1 MYSLKKYIYLIFLF
15 HCFYKNI
22 GHKWH
27 AEYWNSWQNNTVL
40 VLHIKVSDSKVFWYN
55 RNLIRHFD
63 SDSKRSACNAGD
75 PCLILGLEDPL
86 EEGMATHSSI
96 HAWRIPMDRGTWW
109 ATVHGGHKESDT
121 TDQLT
126 LFSLWAEYFL
136 KIYIQ
141 QWDLES
147 YFGQTFLYCISCS
160 RLEAQLH
167 QSKKFK
173 KKKKEERKKESRHKL
188 PCT

>member
-1 MYSLKKYIYLIFLF
+1 MFDPGSGRSPGRGPGNPLQYSCLENP
-15 HCFYKNI
+15 H
-22 GHKWH
+22 G
-27 AEYWNSWQNNTVL
+27 Q
-40 VLHIKVSDSKVFWYN
+40 
-55 RNLIRHFD
+55 RNMVGY
-63 SDSKRSACNAGD
+63 S
-75 PCLILGLEDPL
+75 P
-86 EEGMATHSSI
+86 
-96 HAWRIPMDRGTWW
+96 W
-109 ATVHGGHKESDT
+109 GHKESDT

-173 KKKKEERKKESRHKL
+173 KKKKKKERKKADINCPVHNLPTSRAGFKIYLKKAWDSVKQIKKIQLEHWILRILSISDWKKEL
-188 PCT
+188 WIINP

>member
-96 HAWRIPMDRGTWW
+96 HAWRIPWTEETGSLQSIGLQSWTWLKRLSIHK
-109 ATVHGGHKESDT
+109 HG
-121 TDQLT
+121 LPM
-126 LFSLWAEYFL
+126 
-136 KIYIQ
+136 IY
-141 QWDLES
+141 
-147 YFGQTFLYCISCS
+147 
-160 RLEAQLH
+160 
-167 QSKKFK
+167 
-173 KKKKEERKKESRHKL
+173 
-188 PCT
+188 